1 MPLAT
6 IPSMSD
12 ATGDLPLD
20 PAAEELEWYR
30 VCSVAEIEDEEPF
43 FDTVGGRS
51 LMAVRQ
57 GARIAVFD
65 DRCPH
70 LGASMIG
77 ATVVDGQIECPL
89 HGACFDAGSG
99 SVLDGPHN
107 AGSGLSPDASL
118 RFSTGGGG
126 IASAGPNALKGAVLA
141 IFCHFRFLPHAVD
154 AGHWPL

>member
-1 MPLAT
+1 
-6 IPSMSD
+6 MSD

-20 PAAEELEWYR
+20 PVAEDLEWYR
-30 VCSVAEIEDEEPF
+30 VCSVGEIEEEKPF

-77 ATVVDGQIECPL
+77 ATVFDGQVECPL
-89 HGACFDAGSG
+89 HGACFDASSG
-99 SVLDGPHN
+99 SVLDGPTTQDLVCHPMRVSDS
-107 AGSGLSPDASL
+107 AQVEVGLSRPA
-118 RFSTGGGG
+118 RT
-126 IASAGPNALKGAVLA
+126 P
-141 IFCHFRFLPHAVD
+141 
-154 AGHWPL
+154 